1 MPVRLVTPT
10 AQMRQKGAVCLGAD
24 GQVRMGAQNAFLEGQ
39 GLAGCV
45 IVETFP
51 DPRGLKV

>member
-1 MPVRLVTPT
+1 MPVRLVTAT
-10 AQMRQKGAVCLGAD
+10 AQMRQKGAVCLEAD